1 MVFPQKNARHLGK
14 RTELVRRFR
23 RKLRVVSEEN
33 NTGEREKEKK
43 KGKEEKGIG
52 KETRKIITYKTAWKV
67 EKCEKD

>member
-1 MVFPQKNARHLGK
+1 MVFSQKNARHLGK
-14 RTELVRRFR
+14 KTELVRRFR

-33 NTGEREKEKK
+33 NRGEREK
-43 KGKEEKGIG
+43 EKGIG

>member
-33 NTGEREKEKK
+33 NRGEREKEKK
-43 KGKEEKGIG
+43 REKKRKELEK
-52 KETRKIITYKTAWKV
+52 KL
-67 EKCEKD
+67 EKL

>member
-1 MVFPQKNARHLGK
+1 MVFSQKNARHLGK
-14 RTELVRRFR
+14 KTELVRRFR

>member
-14 RTELVRRFR
+14 KTQLVRRFR

>member
-33 NTGEREKEKK
+33 NRGEREKEK
-43 KGKEEKGIG
+43 EIG

>member
-33 NTGEREKEKK
+33 NRGEREK
-43 KGKEEKGIG
+43 EKGIG

>member
-43 KGKEEKGIG
+43 GKRRE
-52 KETRKIITYKTAWKV
+52 RNWKRNSKNYNV
-67 EKCEKD
+67 

>member
-33 NTGEREKEKK
+33 NTGEREKEK
-43 KGKEEKGIG
+43 GIG

>member
-23 RKLRVVSEEN
+23 RKPRVVSEEN

-43 KGKEEKGIG
+43 
-52 KETRKIITYKTAWKV
+52 RKRRERNWKRNSKNYNV
-67 EKCEKD
+67 

>member
-14 RTELVRRFR
+14 KTELVRRFR

-33 NTGEREKEKK
+33 NRGEREK
-43 KGKEEKGIG
+43 EKGIG